1 MDFGSTENVCAFLT
15 FDAIKIM
22 KTITIYLQSE
32 LDSARIM
39 KALHNTPFE
48 GPIEAYEMDEEITD
62 EEVEAFE
69 DKLDEYHELPDSEEN
84 YLSFKSEMQ
93 EKYGIGVLIKNP

>member
-1 MDFGSTENVCAFLT
+1 
-15 FDAIKIM
+15 M
-22 KTITIYLQSE
+22 KTITIYLQSD

-48 GPIEAYEMDEEITD
+48 EPIEAYEMSDEITEEEID
-62 EEVEAFE
+62 AFE
-69 DKLDEYHELPDSEEN
+69 QKLDEYHEEEDMEEN
-84 YLSFKSEMQ
+84 YLKFKKEMQ